1 MKLYIVNTDEI
12 SPELKQRYTTLLS
25 PGDLARS
32 HVINNIGHRQQFI
45 TGRALIRDICGCDPS
60 ISPSGKPSVKT
71 GYISLAHSGPFVVLI
86 TADTP
91 VGVDIE
97 DTAVHRDFEALSR
110 RLGFSKKVDTAVDF
124 YLSFTAYE
132 ADFKAGMP
140 KLAHFCTYINT
151 FIIMISTLN
160 KNEKIE
166 SYSVIP
172 FVRHSVLSLPFNRWQ
187 P

>member
-1 MKLYIVNTDEI
+1 M
-12 SPELKQRYTTLLS
+12 
-25 PGDLARS
+25 
-32 HVINNIGHRQQFI
+32 
-45 TGRALIRDICGCDPS
+45 
-60 ISPSGKPSVKT
+60 
-71 GYISLAHSGPFVVLI
+71 
-86 TADTP
+86 
-91 VGVDIE
+91 
-97 DTAVHRDFEALSR
+97 
-110 RLGFSKKVDTAVDF
+110 GFSKKVDTAVDF

-140 KLAHFCTYINT
+140 KLAHFYTYINT